1 MSRRWLFMPVLLLA
15 LLLAAC
21 GSDDE
26 QPIPDSPTPPP
37 ASSTATVIAAAPTQ
51 TPGGPTR
58 SPSPTLPPT
67 ITSTSTSEPLPA
79 TETPLPTDTPG
90 PYEYTVQSG
99 DDCVGIAYQFGH
111 SSLDVIPLIAQMNE
125 LARPCVL
132 PGPGTT
138 ILVPRPTLTPTEVGA
153 DMTQTAIATSA
164 PPMVTRE
171 AASIYA
177 TTSYTVQEGDTLMSV
192 AIGNDTTMRTVCD
205 LNQKP
210 DANPNGID
218 CRACTW
224 ESSNCCCAPAPVLSV
239 GQELYVPAATPT
251 PTVTATLTG
260 SETPTPTPT
269 HAAPQAVF
277 PLDGATVS
285 GQVRLSWVSTG
296 PLASDERYRV
306 TLRDDT
312 TGSTYQTDTRQLSL
326 DVPPEYLP
334 ADGQPHSF
342 AWQVSVIRVGED
354 GVAYPLNTAMA
365 ERTFTWTNGG

>member
-1 MSRRWLFMPVLLLA
+1 MSRMWLITPALLLA

-21 GSDDE
+21 GDDDQ
-26 QPIPDSPTPPP
+26 QPNPASPTPPP
-37 ASSTATVIAAAPTQ
+37 LASPTVIAAAATQ

-67 ITSTSTSEPLPA
+67 ITATSTSEPLPA
-79 TETPLPTDTPG
+79 TETPLPTNTPG
-90 PYEYTVQSG
+90 PYEYVIQAG
-99 DDCVGIAYQFGH
+99 DDCVGIAYQLGH

-138 ILVPRPTLTPTEVGA
+138 ILVPRPTLTPTEMGA
-153 DMTQTAIATSA
+153 DMTQTAVATSA

-171 AASIYA
+171 APSIYA

-224 ESSNCCCAPAPVLSV
+224 ETSNCCCAPAPVLSV
-239 GQELYVPAATPT
+239 GQALFVPAATPT

-269 HAAPQAVF
+269 HRAPEAVF
-277 PLDGATVS
+277 PPDGATVS
-285 GQVRLSWVSTG
+285 GQVRLSWLSTG
-296 PLASDERYRV
+296 PLATDERYRV
-306 TLRDDT
+306 TLRDEA
-312 TGSTYQTDTRQLSL
+312 SSAVFQTDTRQLSV
-326 DVPPEYLP
+326 DIPAEYLP
-334 ADGQPHSF
+334 LDGQPHTF
-342 AWQVSVIRVGED
+342 VWQVAVIRIGEG
-354 GVAYPLNTAMA
+354 GVAYPLSTAMP
-365 ERTFTWTNGG
+365 ERTFTWTSGG